1 MAPYQF
7 SVEKFFP
14 LSFNNQM
21 VIVVTMSRT
30 DCKQSLSS
38 RVASQ
43 LHTLRA
49 HAQPDQNIALTSLYV
64 DILENLT
71 AIEN

>member
-1 MAPYQF
+1 
-7 SVEKFFP
+7 
-14 LSFNNQM
+14 
-21 VIVVTMSRT
+21 MSRT

-71 AIEN
+71 AIENWNILKLRQALEKL